1 MGPHGLLRPP
11 TGHTPPPKSYVGQ
24 TEVGHAGTRAK
35 PDLNGAE
42 APGPKIPRVFAPSLA
57 STKLGKRGKMRAG
70 GDEKDLSKTKNMSR
84 SGVKFRT
91 KQMITPSG

>member
-1 MGPHGLLRPP
+1 MGLKAFLGPWALGPLGPPWAPMGPHGLLRPP

-35 PDLNGAE
+35 PDLYGAE

-70 GDEKDLSKTKNMSR
+70 GE
-84 SGVKFRT
+84 
-91 KQMITPSG
+91 